1 MIFYW
6 LAAKQDAGLCEN
18 KTHLTSVLT
27 LLMPDRISSHTHT
40 LSETSFPH
48 NYVTPSHSYSQTH
61 TLWAI
66 NKTSACLIFDT
77 SNHVLTAK
85 RHSCNQ
91 LAAACYLQ
99 LIARKSS
106 CAWQALLSLWCGVER
121 GSNGTQPPRSC
132 FPTGLLCLQQSWAQD
147 TRRRAIR
154 PRSLTV
160 LTSWQ
165 GRLVRFWQPAQR
177 DCGKGRAGRLNVL
190 TPTTG
195 HDCSPLLRYYLQCT
209 VDKTPGLLDICSTWK
224 RKYRGQ
230 CLISSCSIAEKP
242 LGVTF
247 KYIYCFQD
255 KLWMLTSHNF
265 NFFVLF
271 LKFKRLKINRMNGR
285 LIAITIM
292 DRYNK
297 RLIEWQ
303 QEW

>member
-1 MIFYW
+1 
-6 LAAKQDAGLCEN
+6 
-18 KTHLTSVLT
+18 
-27 LLMPDRISSHTHT
+27 MPDRLSSHTNTHT
-40 LSETSFPH
+40 LWKLISSQLC
-48 NYVTPSHSYSQTH
+48 NYLTQLFTNTH

-91 LAAACYLQ
+91 LAAARYLQ

-147 TRRRAIR
+147 TRRAIR
-154 PRSLTV
+154 PRRLTA
-160 LTSWQ
+160 LTLWW
-165 GRLVRFWQPAQR
+165 GRLVRFWQPARR

-195 HDCSPLLRYYLQCT
+195 HDCSRLLRYYLRCT
-209 VDKTPGLLDICSTWK
+209 VEKRPGLLDICSTWE

-230 CLISSCSIAEKP
+230 CLTSSCSIAEKP

-255 KLWMLTSHNF
+255 ILWMLTSHNF

-271 LKFKRLKINRMNGR
+271 LKFKRFKINRMNGR
-285 LIAITIM
+285 LIAITII
-292 DRYNK
+292 DRYNE
-297 RLIEWQ
+297 RLIEW
-303 QEW
+303 